1 MFLHVRSI
9 PTYRYLLM
17 VSLFTALLCFLGM
30 DRDSC
35 PLFFRFF
42 AGLMAGESFVGM
54 GWDLYKTKTKDK
66 DN

>member
-1 MFLHVRSI
+1 
-9 PTYRYLLM
+9 M
-17 VSLFTALLCFLGM
+17 VSLFTALLWFLGM
-30 DRDSC
+30 DGAGS
-35 PLFFRFF
+35 PLFFLVF